1 MTGSVDSVTIKMLLL
16 ATEDSATL
24 GSDMSAVARF
34 GGKAAHCVAFLLR
47 VSASAF
53 LENPKR

>member
-1 MTGSVDSVTIKMLLL
+1 MKVLLL
-16 ATEDSATL
+16 TSEDNATL
-24 GSDMSAVARF
+24 VSDMSAGARF
-34 GGKAAHCVAFLLR
+34 GGKAARCVAFLLR

>member
-1 MTGSVDSVTIKMLLL
+1 MTSNGEGVTMKVLLL
-16 ATEDSATL
+16 ASEDNATL
-24 GSDMSAVARF
+24 GSDMSAGARF
-34 GGKAAHCVAFLLR
+34 GGKAARCVAFLLR

>member
-1 MTGSVDSVTIKMLLL
+1 MKVPLL
-16 ATEDSATL
+16 ASEDNATL
-24 GSDMSAVARF
+24 GSDMSAGAGF
-34 GGKAAHCVAFLLR
+34 GGKAARCVAFLLR

>member
-1 MTGSVDSVTIKMLLL
+1 MKVILL
-16 ATEDSATL
+16 AVEDSATL
-24 GSDMSAVARF
+24 GSDMSAAARF
-34 GGKAAHCVAFLLR
+34 GGKAARCVAFLLR

>member
-1 MTGSVDSVTIKMLLL
+1 MKVLLL
-16 ATEDSATL
+16 AAESSATL

-34 GGKAAHCVAFLLR
+34 GGKAARCVAFLLR
-47 VSASAF
+47 VSAPAF

>member
-1 MTGSVDSVTIKMLLL
+1 MKVLLL
-16 ATEDSATL
+16 ASEDNATQE
-24 GSDMSAVARF
+24 SDMSAGVRF
-34 GGKAAHCVAFLLR
+34 GGKAARCVAVLLR

>member
-1 MTGSVDSVTIKMLLL
+1 MKVLLL
-16 ATEDSATL
+16 ASEDNATL
-24 GSDMSAVARF
+24 GNDMSAGVRF
-34 GGKAAHCVAFLLR
+34 GGKAARCVAFLLR

>member
-1 MTGSVDSVTIKMLLL
+1 MRENRTYGSVRGGGSNADRLL
-16 ATEDSATL
+16 D
-24 GSDMSAVARF
+24 SDMSAGVRF
-34 GGKAAHCVAFLLR
+34 GGKAARCVAFLLR